1 MRILISDPLDP
12 VCAELLRSEG
22 FQVDLKPKL
31 PADELTKSIGTYDAL
46 IIRSGTQVTA
56 EVIAAAK
63 KLKVVG
69 RAGVG
74 VDNVDVD
81 AATRRGIV
89 VMNTPGGNTIAA
101 AEHTLSLLLSLCRNI
116 PQANESLKQGQWE
129 RTRYVGTELFEKTIG
144 IIGLGKIGRE
154 VALRCQAFGM
164 QTIGY
169 DPVTSAEVAAKMK
182 VELVTIDEL
191 YRRSD
196 IITIH
201 TPLTDET
208 RGLIG
213 DGAIAACKDGVRI
226 INCARGGIVDEGAL
240 FRGLSSGKI
249 GGAALD
255 VFEKEPPANLPLI
268 NHPRVIATPHL
279 GASTE
284 EAQEKVARQIAHQV
298 LDFLKDRG
306 VVGAVNADVL
316 QAAVKGDVRSYIVLA
331 EKLGSLVAQLMNGQ
345 LKKVVVTCS
354 GPSLIASLE
363 LLTAAALKGMFAR
376 VMSEPVNLVN
386 AQAIAEEAG
395 LEVEWRKE
403 GEKDSYT
410 SLLTVSFETNK
421 ESRRFSGTVFGN
433 VHARIVQIDE
443 FRFEVNPEGHLL
455 FYSNIDRP
463 GMLAGVGAILAAEGI
478 NIAGLSLGRDEPGKR
493 ALTVINVDSVLPSS
507 VLTKLGKMDGVFE
520 VKAVTL

>member
-1 MRILISDPLDP
+1 M
-12 VCAELLRSEG
+12 
-22 FQVDLKPKL
+22 K
-31 PADELTKSIGTYDAL
+31 TIGAYDAL

-56 EVIAAAK
+56 EVIAAGK

-74 VDNVDVD
+74 VDNVNVD

-129 RTRYVGTELFEKTIG
+129 RTRYVGMELFEKTIG

-164 QTIGY
+164 HTIGY
-169 DPVTSAEVAAKMK
+169 DPVLSVEVAAKMN
-182 VELVTIDEL
+182 VELVTLEEL

-196 IITIH
+196 IITMH

-213 DGAIAACKDGVRI
+213 DGAIAACKEGVRI

-240 FRGLSSGKI
+240 MRGLSSGKV

-268 NHPRVIATPHL
+268 NHSRVIATPHL

-306 VVGAVNADVL
+306 LAGAVNADVL
-316 QAAVKGDVRSYIVLA
+316 QAALKSDVRSYVALA
-331 EKLGSLVAQLMNGQ
+331 EKLGSLIAQLMNGQ

-354 GPSLIASLE
+354 GSSLIPSLE
-363 LLTAAALKGMFAR
+363 LLTAAALKGMFGR
-376 VMSEPVNLVN
+376 VMSGPVNLVN

-410 SLLTVSFETNK
+410 NLLTVWYETSK

-433 VHARIVQIDE
+433 VHARVVQIDE

-493 ALTVINVDSVLPSS
+493 ALTVINVDSALPPS